1 MISGSGRRYDF
12 QTASMSQKDVN
23 KKWLLVDVSNEYV
36 GRIASKIASVLKG
49 KNKVNYTPFLDMG
62 DNIVVVNAGS
72 LLFSGDKWNK
82 KQYIRHTGYPGGQRI
97 SLAKDIKE
105 KDPCRIL
112 IMAVKG
118 MLPKNRLGR
127 KLLKNMRV
135 FRDNEHNMGA
145 QNPMK
150 ITL

>member
-62 DNIVVVNAGS
+62 DNIVVVNAGEV
-72 LLFSGDKWNK
+72 L
-82 KQYIRHTGYPGGQRI
+82 
-97 SLAKDIKE
+97 
-105 KDPCRIL
+105 
-112 IMAVKG
+112 
-118 MLPKNRLGR
+118 
-127 KLLKNMRV
+127 
-135 FRDNEHNMGA
+135 
-145 QNPMK
+145 
-150 ITL
+150 